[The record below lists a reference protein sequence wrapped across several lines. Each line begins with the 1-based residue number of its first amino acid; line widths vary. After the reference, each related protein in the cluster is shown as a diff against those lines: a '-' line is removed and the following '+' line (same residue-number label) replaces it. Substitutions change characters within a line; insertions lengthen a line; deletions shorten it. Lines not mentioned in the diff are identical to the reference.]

1 LTSNESGN
9 VDTQDVVP
17 KRRKRGAPPG
27 NRNRFKTGQYSN
39 RNHALRRDIAELKR
53 TTRWIVCLAE
63 AALQARARKGDM
75 SGE

>member
-1 LTSNESGN
+1 VVTRKPGGQTGN
-9 VDTQDVVP
+9 H
-17 KRRKRGAPPG
+17 
-27 NRNRFKTGQYSN
+27 NRFKTGQYSN

-63 AALQARARKGDM
+63 AALQARARKGDL